1 VRPLIAVLL
10 SLILSACGQ
19 SGSLYFAES
28 VKAQPTKEKKAVTQP
43 GDDNSDDDTDP
54 TTGP

>member
-1 VRPLIAVLL
+1 MRPLIAVLL
-10 SLILSACGQ
+10 SLVLSACGQ

-28 VKAQPTKEKKAVTQP
+28 AEDQPTQEKKAITPP
-43 GDDNSDDDTDP
+43 GDDDSDDDTDP